1 MQFTP
6 SLYRGFMLK
15 HFQSARRLRK
25 TAAHS
30 PEEYFG
36 FHSEDVEIIHLHLQG
51 VGSGTWFRLNDGRV
65 FDRFAQLSDP
75 DPSFYDATTH

>member
-25 TAAHS
+25 TVAHS
-30 PEEYFG
+30 PEEFFG
-36 FHSEDVEIIHLHLQG
+36 FSIPRTSRSFISTFKASVRGLG
-51 VGSGTWFRLNDGRV
+51 
-65 FDRFAQLSDP
+65 FA
-75 DPSFYDATTH
+75 

>member
-15 HFQSARRLRK
+15 HFKLARRLRK
-25 TAAHS
+25 TIADN

-36 FHSEDVEIIHLHLQG
+36 FHPEDIEVIHFHFQG
-51 VGSGTWFRLNDGRV
+51 VGEGTWFRLNDGRV
-65 FDRFAQLSDP
+65 FNRFAELCDS